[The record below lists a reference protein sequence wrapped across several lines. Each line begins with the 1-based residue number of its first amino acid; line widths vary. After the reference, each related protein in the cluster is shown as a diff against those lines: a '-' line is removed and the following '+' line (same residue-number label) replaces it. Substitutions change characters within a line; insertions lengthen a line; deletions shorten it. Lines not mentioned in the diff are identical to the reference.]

1 MKVYIGNDLNLISK
15 IDRLVKLKA
24 TLGVC
29 AWAGDFS
36 SCNYDVDTLIE
47 YIDNELSKIQNS
59 LIVEKELSEEE
70 DLKYF
75 ELVNKDEKTKRIL
88 ETGVITNDC
97 VGFVNEEVLQLLGC
111 INDKITSS
119 SFCWVV

>member
-36 SCNYDVDTLIE
+36 SYNYDVDTLIE
-47 YIDNELSKIQNS
+47 YIDNELSRIQHS
-59 LIVEKELSEEE
+59 LTVEKELSEEE

-75 ELVNKDEKTKRIL
+75 ELVNKDEKTQRIL
-88 ETGVITNDC
+88 ETGVITNDY
-97 VGFVNEEVLQLLGC
+97 VESVDEEVLHLLGC
-111 INDKITSS
+111 INNKITSS